1 MSGKLTHLDS
11 SGQARM
17 VDVGDKDETRRT
29 AVARAEVLTLPET
42 LRIVLD
48 GQVPK
53 GDVFAAARI
62 AGISGG
68 KKTSDLIPLTHPI
81 PLNSLKVELEPDESL
96 PGIRIEAAASTTGRT
111 GVEMEALTAVSIAAL
126 TVYDMLKSVD
136 RGIRIQNVRLTF
148 KEGGKSGTFR
158 AK

>member
-1 MSGKLTHLDS
+1 MSRKLTHLDG

-17 VDVGDKDETRRT
+17 VDVGGKDETRRT
-29 AVARAEVLTLPET
+29 AIARGEVVTLPET
-42 LRIVLD
+42 LRSVLD

-81 PLNSLKVELEPDESL
+81 PLNSLRVELEPDESL

-111 GVEMEALTAVSIAAL
+111 GVEMEALTAVAVSAL
-126 TVYDMLKSVD
+126 TIYDMLKSVD
-136 RGIRIQNVRLTF
+136 KGMRIQNVRLTF
-148 KEGGKSGTFR
+148 KDGGKSGVYR